1 MKTKAL
7 ILALFFLST
16 IISSC
21 AKKDIEH
28 MEKETTGFTELVV
41 PADFEWKM
49 SENVTCNFTS
59 EHASKVYVSTGANTA
74 PFASFYVGQDIDQ
87 VKLNVPTY
95 INTLYVKYETEAGL
109 SAAKSLDITNNTVT
123 YTVPAE
129 SKEMETPLAYSAKTN
144 LSRANGQAV
153 IFYPAQEIG
162 WGTLMF
168 EDLWPAY
175 GDYDFND
182 FVVNYKM
189 QLYPNNKNM
198 VKEMILGIRIKAIGG
213 SLPYDLCLAIKGIKA
228 GEIEECEK
236 QESYNA
242 LEEAD
247 MKLLNPG
254 NSVKNTPIFRFDNIR
269 TNTKAPK
276 GFAFLNTDPDNK
288 ARIQKGDMVN
298 ITFYIAFRNSIPQ
311 ADLTLDAFD
320 FFIAKPVKEGAS
332 QWQEIHTRG
341 YAPTEEFGQSTYEQ
355 TKEGNSYIGKSGIYY
370 NSNTNLVWAI
380 NIPTDIPHTHEK
392 ADFLKA
398 YPHFKDWATSGG
410 EQHKDWYEN
419 MTGNRNDSELIKQ

>member
-1 MKTKAL
+1 MRTKVL
-7 ILALFFLST
+7 ILALLFFSA
-16 IISSC
+16 IVSSC
-21 AKKDIEH
+21 VKKNIEH
-28 MEKETTGFTELVV
+28 KEKGTTGFTELVI
-41 PADFEWKM
+41 PADFTWKM

-59 EHASKVYVSTGANTA
+59 KHASKVYVSTGENTA

-95 INTLYVKYETEAGL
+95 INTLYVKYETGTGL
-109 SAAKSLDITNNTVT
+109 SAAKALDITDNTAT
-123 YTVPAE
+123 YEIPAD
-129 SKEMETPLAYSAKTN
+129 SKKVETPLAQPSKMN
-144 LSRANGQAV
+144 LSRANDQAV
-153 IFYPAQEIG
+153 ISYPAQENG

-213 SLPYDLCLAIKGIKA
+213 ALPYDLCLAIRGIRA
-228 GEIEECEK
+228 GEIDEFEK
-236 QESYNA
+236 QASSNA
-242 LEEAD
+242 LDNAD
-247 MKLLNPG
+247 MELLNPG
-254 NSVKNTPIFRFDNIR
+254 NSEKNPPIFRFNNIR
-269 TNTKAPK
+269 TNTKAPQ
-276 GFAFLNTDPDNK
+276 GFAFLNTDPNEK
-288 ARIQKGDMVN
+288 ARLQEGDMVN
-298 ITFYIAFRNSIPQ
+298 ITFHITFRNSIPQ

-320 FFIAKPVKEGAS
+320 FFIAKPVEEGAS

-341 YAPTEEFGQSTYEQ
+341 YAPTKEFGQIIYEQ
-355 TKEGNSYIGKSGIYY
+355 MKEGNSYIGKSDIYY

-380 NIPTDIPHTHEK
+380 NIPTDIPHTYEK

-398 YPHFKDWATSGG
+398 YPYFKNWASSGG
-410 EQHKDWYEN
+410 AQHKDWYKN
-419 MTGNRNDSELIKQ
+419 ITGNRNDSELIKQ

>member
-1 MKTKAL
+1 MRTKVL
-7 ILALFFLST
+7 ILALFFLSA
-16 IISSC
+16 IVSSC
-21 AKKDIEH
+21 VKKDIEH
-28 MEKETTGFTELVV
+28 KEKETTGFTELVV

-123 YTVPAE
+123 YTVPAD

-153 IFYPAQEIG
+153 IFYPAQENG

-182 FVVNYKM
+182 FVVNYKI

-198 VKEMILGIRIKAIGG
+198 VKEMILEIRVKAIGG

-228 GEIEECEK
+228 GEIEECKK

-276 GFAFLNTDPDNK
+276 GFAFLNTDPDKK
-288 ARIQKGDMVN
+288 ARIQEGDMVN

-370 NSNTNLVWAI
+370 NSNTNLVCAI
-380 NIPTDIPHTHEK
+380 NITTDIPHTHEK

>member
-1 MKTKAL
+1 MKKKASF
-7 ILALFFLST
+7 LALFFLST
-16 IISSC
+16 IINSC

-28 MEKETTGFTELVV
+28 KEKETTGFTELVV

-123 YTVPAE
+123 YTVPAD

-153 IFYPAQEIG
+153 IFYPAQENG

-198 VKEMILGIRIKAIGG
+198 VKEMILGIRVKAIGG

>member
-1 MKTKAL
+1 MRTKVL
-7 ILALFFLST
+7 ILALFFLSA
-16 IISSC
+16 IVSSC
-21 AKKDIEH
+21 VKKDIEH
-28 MEKETTGFTELVV
+28 KEKEPAGFTELVI
-41 PADFEWKM
+41 PSDFEWKM

-109 SAAKSLDITNNTVT
+109 STAKSLDITNNTVT
-123 YTVPAE
+123 YTVPSD
-129 SKEMETPLAYSAKTN
+129 SKEIETPLTYSAKTN

-153 IFYPAQEIG
+153 IFYPAQENG

-182 FVVNYKM
+182 FVVNYKI

-198 VKEMILGIRIKAIGG
+198 VKEMILGIRVKAIGG

-228 GEIEECEK
+228 GEIKECEK

-254 NSVKNTPIFRFDNIR
+254 NNVKNAPIFRFDNIR

-276 GFAFLNTDPDNK
+276 GFAFLNTDPDKK
-288 ARIQKGDMVN
+288 ARIQEGDMVN

-311 ADLTLDAFD
+311 AYLTLDAFD

-392 ADFLKA
+392 ADFLKSLSPFQRLG
-398 YPHFKDWATSGG
+398 YFRRGT
-410 EQHKDWYEN
+410 
-419 MTGNRNDSELIKQ
+419 T

>member
-1 MKTKAL
+1 MRTKVL
-7 ILALFFLST
+7 ILALFFLSA
-16 IISSC
+16 IVSSC
-21 AKKDIEH
+21 VKKDIEH
-28 MEKETTGFTELVV
+28 KEKEPAGFTELVI
-41 PADFEWKM
+41 PSDFEWKM

-109 SAAKSLDITNNTVT
+109 STAKSLDITNNTVT
-123 YTVPAE
+123 YTVPSD
-129 SKEMETPLAYSAKTN
+129 SKEIETPLTYSAKTN

-153 IFYPAQEIG
+153 IFYPAQENG

-182 FVVNYKM
+182 FVGNYKI

-198 VKEMILGIRIKAIGG
+198 VKEMILGIRVKAIGG

-228 GEIEECEK
+228 GEIKECEK

-254 NSVKNTPIFRFDNIR
+254 NNVKNAPIFRFDNIR

-276 GFAFLNTDPDNK
+276 GFAFLNTDPDKK
-288 ARIQKGDMVN
+288 ARIQEGDMVN

-311 ADLTLDAFD
+311 AYLTLDAFD

>member
-28 MEKETTGFTELVV
+28 KEKETTGFTELVV
-41 PADFEWKM
+41 PADFDWKM

-59 EHASKVYVSTGANTA
+59 EHVSKVYVSTGADTA
-74 PFASFYVGQDIDQ
+74 PFASFYVGQDVDQ
-87 VKLNVPTY
+87 VKLNIPTY

-109 SAAKSLDITNNTVT
+109 SAAKALDINNNTVT
-123 YTVPAE
+123 YVVPSDSE
-129 SKEMETPLAYSAKTN
+129 KVETALAYSAKTN
-144 LSRANGQAV
+144 LSRGNDQAV
-153 IFYPAQEIG
+153 IFYPARENG

-182 FVVNYKM
+182 LVVNYKM

-198 VKEMILGIRIKAIGG
+198 VKEMILGIRVKAIGG

-228 GEIEECEK
+228 GEIDEFEK
-236 QESYNA
+236 QESNNA
-242 LEEAD
+242 LENAD
-247 MKLLNPG
+247 MELLNPG
-254 NSVKNTPIFRFDNIR
+254 NSEKNPPIFRFNNIR

-276 GFAFLNTDPDNK
+276 GFAFLNTDPDKK
-288 ARIQKGDMVN
+288 ARIQEGDMVN
-298 ITFYIAFRNSIPQ
+298 ITFYITFRNSIPQ

-320 FFIAKPVKEGAS
+320 FFIAKPIKK
-332 QWQEIHTRG
+332 ILKRTTLPKTR
-341 YAPTEEFGQSTYEQ
+341 T
-355 TKEGNSYIGKSGIYY
+355 GKVDRRALLDESHR
-370 NSNTNLVWAI
+370 
-380 NIPTDIPHTHEK
+380 D
-392 ADFLKA
+392 LK
-398 YPHFKDWATSGG
+398 
-410 EQHKDWYEN
+410 
-419 MTGNRNDSELIKQ
+419 